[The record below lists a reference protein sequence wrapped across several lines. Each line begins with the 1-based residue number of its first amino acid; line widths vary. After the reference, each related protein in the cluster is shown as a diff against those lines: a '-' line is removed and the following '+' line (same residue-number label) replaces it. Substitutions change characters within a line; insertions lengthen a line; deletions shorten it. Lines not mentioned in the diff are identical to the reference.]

1 MLKILMGYCAA
12 SLLICNISIADDKD
26 ISDGAKLA
34 ETNRKLWKE
43 RTLGTNLALG
53 KKVAFSKIPSYKLT
67 AQGDTDAFDLTDGE
81 LSSRNSDTIWFDSK
95 SVGWRVT
102 GTGINILIDLGKE
115 QPVGRVVL
123 RCLGGKSQNI
133 LVCPKRY
140 EVFASKDGKEF
151 YQTAAMQKLMPGEK
165 AQSDFK
171 KYYYLEESGTAW
183 AYPFVFDVEADA
195 RYVGITITGESEFIF
210 SDEMAVMEATPV
222 EQKGA
227 DFNQAYKRS
236 PEDFLIHGV
245 LVRPR
250 INELVI
256 STNMATPTSL
266 MIQDMRDNADARKPL
281 QLVMELPTG
290 VILEFPKPEKQEEI
304 TCNGR
309 SYTRFTLPIRAE
321 RAQTEMLFFKAIN
334 PPAADA
340 AAVFYAL
347 CEGESPIK
355 QNVPVKLIA
364 IPEVKPALKRLHVSL
379 AWMVEKAA
387 REWPEFYDA
396 WRKLGFNSTACFPR
410 NWKEDD
416 AADILKFLDT
426 SRNRGF
432 TVVMNESPFHVMAKG
447 HKPGDE
453 MFSQIPGKENS
464 NLCPSYR
471 GKFYVAEMERVAENV
486 RKSKPD
492 YVFWDIECWD
502 NGVAEAAQCSRCKE
516 GQQASGK
523 NMNEYLKDKGTGSF
537 KDLYQAVQKGS
548 AGGKMPIVASYNHHA
563 EKPVHQLIIDFNR
576 IYPQYVNFAQPSLYV
591 AGRARDVHDSIRANY
606 KLIKS
611 RKIIP
616 WLSAGTY
623 GEFEP
628 FKLEQMILEA
638 LFNGACG
645 ITYYCYT
652 DFETPMDF
660 YYHAKALAEIAPFE
674 DLIMDGEIL
683 EPTGSNKQLS
693 YSGIKQGNEMLLLI
707 GNYQN
712 MPGNTTYAAPFDK
725 VTQIKDLRSGKA
737 LPAENPINIDVPKD
751 GIMLLYIAGK

>member
-1 MLKILMGYCAA
+1 MLKKLSGFCVIA
-12 SLLICNISIADDKD
+12 LLFCNISVAEDKPIAV
-26 ISDGAKLA
+26 GMEQATA
-34 ETNRKLWKE
+34 NRKLWKE
-43 RTLGTNLALG
+43 KTLGTNLALG
-53 KKVAFSKIPSYKLT
+53 KKVTFSKIPSYKLT
-67 AQGDTDAFDLTDGE
+67 AQGDTDAVDLTDGD
-81 LSSRNSDTIWFDSK
+81 LSSRNNDTIWFDSK
-95 SVGWRVT
+95 AVGWRIT

-133 LVCPKRY
+133 LVCPKRF

-151 YQTAAMQKLMPGEK
+151 YQTASMQKLMPGEK
-165 AQSDFK
+165 SQSDFK
-171 KYYYLEESGTAW
+171 KYFYLEESGTAW
-183 AYPFVFDVEADA
+183 VYPFVFDVEADA
-195 RYVGITITGESEFIF
+195 RYVGITITGESEFVF
-210 SDEMAVMEATPV
+210 SDEMAVMEATPL
-222 EQKGA
+222 EQKSA
-227 DFNQAYKRS
+227 DFNQAYKRT
-236 PEDFLIHGV
+236 PEDFLINGI

-250 INELVI
+250 INELAI

-304 TCNGR
+304 TCNGT
-309 SYTRFTLPIRAE
+309 SYTRFTLPIKAE
-321 RAQTEMLFFKAIN
+321 RVQTEILFFKVIK

-379 AWMVEKAA
+379 AWMTEKVA

-396 WRKLGFNSTACFPR
+396 WKKLGFNSVACFPR
-410 NWKEDD
+410 NWKEDN
-416 AADILKFLDT
+416 ATDILKFLDA
-426 SRNRGF
+426 SRNKGF
-432 TVVMNESPFHVMAKG
+432 AIVMNESPFHVMAKG

-453 MFSQIPGKENS
+453 LFSQIPGKENS

-471 GKFYVAEMERVAENV
+471 GKFYVGEMERVAENV
-486 RKSKPD
+486 RKSRPD

-516 GQQASGK
+516 GRQASGK
-523 NMNEYLKDKGTGSF
+523 SMNEYLKDKGTESF

-548 AGGKMPIVASYNHHA
+548 ARGKMPMVASYNHHA

-576 IYPQYVNFAQPSLYV
+576 IYPQYVNYAQPSLYV
-591 AGRARDVHDSIRANY
+591 AGKAQDVHDSIRANY
-606 KLIKS
+606 RLIKS
-611 RKIIP
+611 KNIIP

-628 FKLEQMILEA
+628 GKIEPMILEA
-638 LFNGACG
+638 LLNGASG
-645 ITYYCYT
+645 ITYYCYA
-652 DFETPMDF
+652 DFDTPLDF
-660 YYHAKALAEIAPFE
+660 YYHAKALSEIAPYE
-674 DLIMDGEIL
+674 DLIMDGEVL
-683 EPTGSNKQLS
+683 EPTGTNEQLY
-693 YSGIKQGNEMLLLI
+693 YSGIKKDNEMLLLI
-707 GNYQN
+707 GNYRN
-712 MPGNTTYAAPFDK
+712 APGDTIYKAPFTT

-737 LPAENPINIDVPKD
+737 LPVADTIILNVPKD
-751 GIMLLYIAGK
+751 GIILLHIQGK